1 MPTAKFQQLADAG
14 QRIYESRLRTQLEQ
28 THPQAFVAIEPESGD
43 YFLGKTLTDAM
54 GAARKAHPQRK
65 AFAVRVG
72 HKCAI
77 EIGQI
82 QTVDFSALT
91 LSVTSV

>member
-1 MPTAKFQQLADAG
+1 MPKAELEQLAEAG
-14 QRIYESRLRTQLEQ
+14 QRIYESRLQSQLEQ
-28 THPQAFVAIEPESGD
+28 THLHSFVAIEPQSGD

-54 GAARKAHPQRK
+54 TAARMTHPQRK

-77 EIGQI
+77 EIGG
-82 QTVDFSALT
+82 VSR
-91 LSVTSV
+91 